1 LNINIACSDCR
12 CSPEECRKRI
22 KINCDI
28 CIRQICCCEGI
39 HRKHGQLSFFL
50 SYTKSMFAAAL
61 GIEILCI
68 TAAEIGLNTGLYL
81 FGYHAEG
88 IAISYIT
95 GYSLAAFTTFM
106 TILGRIKPGQK
117 IDSCCSVLEQ
127 QADKGFTSNLII
139 TFRNFGTGLSKLPY
153 LPNHPDLKNI
163 IKTSVLILITAETA
177 CILSA
182 ETVDLIF
189 YKQSVL
195 LSSILGLLVGSFT
208 VVGIEAYKKVRP
220 TCTNVKTK
228 C

>member
-1 LNINIACSDCR
+1 
-12 CSPEECRKRI
+12 
-22 KINCDI
+22 
-28 CIRQICCCEGI
+28 
-39 HRKHGQLSFFL
+39 
-50 SYTKSMFAAAL
+50 MFAAAL

-68 TAAEIGLNTGLYL
+68 TAAEIGLNTGLFL
-81 FGYHAEG
+81 FGYHAEV

-127 QADKGFTSNLII
+127 QADKGFISNLII
-139 TFRNFGTGLSKLPY
+139 TFKNFGTGLSKLPY
-153 LPNHPDLKNI
+153 LSNHPDLKSI
-163 IKTSVLILITAETA
+163 IKTSVMILVTAETA

-182 ETVDLIF
+182 ETIDLIF

-228 C
+228 Y